1 MLDAV
6 DFTDDIAPQ
15 AFVASLLET
24 GFGVLKNH
32 PLSSQTLTELY
43 QHWQLFFDDE
53 QKYQFLFDPEQQDG
67 FFSTDISETAKGQ
80 QLKDLKEYFHYYPN
94 GRCPQH
100 LQRKTHEYYQQ
111 SSELA
116 RTLLGWIE
124 QQAPAEVNARFSEPL
139 GDMIKGSDQTL
150 LRILHYPALN
160 GNESPGAIRAAA
172 HQDINL
178 ITLLPAA
185 TSSGLQVKLND
196 GSWLDVPCDS
206 GYLIIN
212 IGDMLQEASG
222 GYFPSTTHRVVNPTG
237 AANQGRISMP
247 LFLHP
252 RPDVV
257 LSSRYTADSY
267 LNERLSE
274 LGVKHSK

>member
-6 DFTDDIAPQ
+6 DFTDNQAPQ
-15 AFVASLLET
+15 AFVASLVET

-32 PLSSQTLTELY
+32 PLSAHTLTELY
-43 QHWQLFFDDE
+43 HSWQAFFDDE
-53 QKYQFLFDPEQQDG
+53 QKHEYAFDPEQQDG

-80 QLKDLKEYFHYYPN
+80 QLKDLKEYFHYYPS
-94 GRCPQH
+94 GRCPEH
-100 LQRKTHEYYQQ
+100 LERLTHEYYEQ

-124 QQAPAEVNARFSEPL
+124 QQAPDEVNARFSEPL
-139 GDMIKGSDQTL
+139 GDMIKGSDKTL
-150 LRILHYPALN
+150 LRILHYPALS
-160 GNESPGAIRAAA
+160 GNEMLGAIRAAA

-185 TSSGLQVKLND
+185 TSSGLQVQLKD
-196 GSWLDVPCDS
+196 GSWLNVPCDF

-222 GYFPSTTHRVVNPTG
+222 GYFPSTTHRVVNPEG
-237 AANQGRISMP
+237 SANQGRISMP

-252 RPDVV
+252 RPEVT
-257 LSSRYTADSY
+257 LSSRHTAQSY
-267 LNERLSE
+267 LNERLAE
-274 LGVKHSK
+274 LGVKAQK